1 MESEVAAKARREA
14 ETTATYIGLKT
25 RAQRAKLSNGS
36 VSASSHQPRSTDE
49 KKKKKSHKPT
59 VDNKYSQWKTLVPI
73 LYDSLS
79 NQSLVWPCL
88 SCRSVFLC
96 SRVCN
101 FLLICVLCLLWS
113 LVSEKVFPFWER
125 KIQTFAWVR
134 LLNHILS

>member
-14 ETTATYIGLKT
+14 ETPATYIGLKT
-25 RAQRAKLSNGS
+25 RARTLRLSNGS
-36 VSASSHQPRSTDE
+36 VSASSQQQRSTE
-49 KKKKKSHKPT
+49 KKKKRKSHKPT

-88 SCRSVFLC
+88 SCRSGLFFLC

-101 FLLICVLCLLWS
+101 FSLICVLCLL
-113 LVSEKVFPFWER
+113 
-125 KIQTFAWVR
+125 
-134 LLNHILS
+134 